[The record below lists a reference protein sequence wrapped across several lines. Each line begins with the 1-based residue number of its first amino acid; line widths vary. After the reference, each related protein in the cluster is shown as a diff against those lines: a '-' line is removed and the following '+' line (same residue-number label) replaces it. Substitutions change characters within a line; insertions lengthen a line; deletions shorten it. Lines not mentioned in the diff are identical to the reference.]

1 MGYASHNFAIFIKK
15 EELNSSLAE
24 NGMVINCNTVDT
36 RENLNEFK
44 M

>member
-1 MGYASHNFAIFIKK
+1 MGYASRHFAIFIEKK
-15 EELNSSLAE
+15 QLNGTLAK

-44 M
+44 T